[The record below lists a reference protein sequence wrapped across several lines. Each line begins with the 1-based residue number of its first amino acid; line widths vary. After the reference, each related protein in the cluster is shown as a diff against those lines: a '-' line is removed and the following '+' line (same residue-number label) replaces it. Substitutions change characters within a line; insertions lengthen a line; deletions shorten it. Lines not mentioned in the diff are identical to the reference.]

1 MTPVLAPV
9 EVELVECLVVD
20 TVMDVWCV
28 GTESLT
34 DSSCTRDLEDIGLEE
49 RHSDLRLEER
59 IAVAETCLWVQLK

>member
-1 MTPVLAPV
+1 MTLVLAPV

-28 GTESLT
+28 ETESLT

>member
-34 DSSCTRDLEDIGLEE
+34 DSSCTRDLEGIGLEE